1 MQVYVRDEVLTNTKA
16 MQMSV
21 EVLIQVPGR
30 SIDLKRGICVLFPG
44 EWGVCA
50 LSGVGGDAGA
60 ACVLQPR
67 GTAPG
72 EGGSRSRVQNVRE
85 EEKVETPDPFVRT
98 DFKDGRV
105 ALMNE
110 SRWLNAEDG
119 DSSGLMLTL
128 VALHIF

>member
-30 SIDLKRGICVLFPG
+30 SIDLKRGSSTITQSIVL
-44 EWGVCA
+44 EV
-50 LSGVGGDAGA
+50 
-60 ACVLQPR
+60 
-67 GTAPG
+67 
-72 EGGSRSRVQNVRE
+72 RVQNVRE

-110 SRWLNAEDG
+110 SRWFNAEDG